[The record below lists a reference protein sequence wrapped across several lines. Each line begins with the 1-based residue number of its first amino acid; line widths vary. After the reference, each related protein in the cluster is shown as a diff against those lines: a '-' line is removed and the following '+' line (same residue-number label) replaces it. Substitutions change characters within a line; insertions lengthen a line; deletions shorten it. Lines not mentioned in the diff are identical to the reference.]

1 MEFDILKASEELSKL
16 DIKISTS
23 NMIIEVLWFRVMK
36 NIGEWKINRHRH
48 SSFEFHFIASG
59 GCKVL
64 LDDGEFE
71 VNGGEF
77 YVTAPGVYHTQIS
90 NHNEEYIEYSL
101 NCDINIIEGIISEE
115 KHLVDVLKISQC
127 MPHKGI
133 NHIIKLF
140 QTALEE
146 AYYKRLGFYNKIK
159 NVVQMLLIESARS
172 ICKTTE
178 LSYEIPLKYKKS
190 DYRFIQ
196 IERYIVD
203 NLDNPISTKDIAVYM
218 HLSDK
223 QICRIIQQCKGIS
236 TKEYICRLKFSKAK
250 ELLKNTEYS
259 IGEISDMLG
268 FSSQY
273 YFNQFF
279 KKRESYSPSKFR
291 KNVKHV

>member
-16 DIKISTS
+16 DIKINTG
-23 NMIIEVLWFRVMK
+23 NMNIDILWFRVMK
-36 NIGEWKINRHRH
+36 KIGEWKIKRHRH

-59 GCKVL
+59 GCKVIH
-64 LDDGEFE
+64 DNGEFH
-71 VNGGEF
+71 VNSGEF
-77 YVTAPGVYHTQIS
+77 YITAPGVYHTQIS
-90 NHNEEYIEYSL
+90 NHNEEYVEYSL
-101 NCDINIIEGIISEE
+101 NCDINIIEETISEE
-115 KHLVDVLKISQC
+115 KQLFDILKNSQC
-127 MPHKGI
+127 IQHKGI
-133 NHIIKLF
+133 NHINELF
-140 QTALEE
+140 KTALEE

-159 NVVQMLLIESARS
+159 NIVQMLLIESARF

-178 LSYEIPLKYKKS
+178 LSYEIPMKYKKD

-203 NLDNPISTKDIAVYM
+203 NLDTAISTKDIAVYM

-223 QICRIIQQCKGIS
+223 QICRIIQQSKGIS

-250 ELLKNTEYS
+250 ELLKNTEHP
-259 IGEISDMLG
+259 IGEISEMLG

-279 KKRESYSPSKFR
+279 KIRESYSPSKFR
-291 KNVKHV
+291 KNVKYV